1 MYGNICYT
9 MTILNM
15 FSHLFVSKPEIEEEM
30 KNSRVSDRFFNNFGE
45 MKEVDDELSIL

>member
-1 MYGNICYT
+1 
-9 MTILNM
+9 M

-30 KNSRVSDRFFNNFGE
+30 KSSGIQEFNRFGE